1 MEAKMNDRVIIFDT
15 TLRDGEQAP
24 GFSMTT
30 EEKLQMAQQLARLG
44 VDVIE
49 AGFAVASKGDFE
61 AINRIARE
69 VKGPVIC
76 SLARALERDI
86 EVAAEALAPAERKR
100 IHTFIATSEI
110 HMKYKLRMEPEEV
123 LERAK
128 KAVAFAR
135 RFTDDVEFSCE
146 DATRSDREFLY
157 RIIEEV
163 IKEGATTINIPDTVG
178 YAIPEEVGKLIEDII
193 NNVPNIDK
201 VVLSVHCH
209 DDLGLAVA
217 NSLTAVKHGA
227 RQVECTI
234 NGIGERAGNA
244 ALEEIV
250 MALRVRRDFF
260 GDLHT
265 NINTKEL
272 YKTSRLLCRIT
283 GSFVP
288 PNKAIVGDNAFAHE
302 SGIHQHGV
310 LSHRLTYEIM
320 NPEDVGF
327 PASRRIVL
335 GKHSGR
341 HALKKKLEEYG
352 VNYSEED
359 IERIYEKLKEL
370 ADKKKEIYE
379 EDIEALIYQEF
390 LKVEDEEPVKV
401 LHFQVQSGENLMP
414 TATVKVI
421 FKGEERTAT
430 ATGNGPVDATIKA
443 LQKALGINPKLLD
456 YSIKALTPN
465 TDAQAEARVILELE
479 DVRASGRGVD
489 TDIIKASVKAFVDA
503 LNRAILR
510 REYILQRKEI
520 RREGTV

>member
-1 MEAKMNDRVIIFDT
+1 MEDRVYIFDT

-30 EEKLQMAQQLARLG
+30 EEKLQMAMQLARLG

-49 AGFAVASKGDFE
+49 AGFAIASQGDFE

-76 SLARALERDI
+76 SLARALEKDI
-86 EVAAEALAPAERKR
+86 EVAARALEPAERKR

-110 HMKYKLRMEPEEV
+110 HMKYKLKMEPDQV
-123 LERAK
+123 IERVK
-128 KAVAFAR
+128 KAVSHAR

-146 DATRSDREFLY
+146 DATRSQREFLY
-157 RIIEEV
+157 RVIEEA
-163 IKEGATTINIPDTVG
+163 IRSGATVINIPDTVG
-178 YAIPEEVGKLIEDII
+178 YAVPEEFGELIGDIL

-250 MALRVRRDFF
+250 MALRVRKDYFEGLRTGVD
-260 GDLHT
+260 
-265 NINTKEL
+265 TKEL

-327 PASRRIVL
+327 PTSRRIIL

-341 HALKKKLEEYG
+341 HALKQKLAEYG
-352 VNYSEED
+352 IKYTEED
-359 IERIYEKLKEL
+359 LDRIYQQLKDL

-379 EDIEALIYQEF
+379 EDIEALIYREF
-390 LKVEDEEPVKV
+390 MKIEDGEPVRV
-401 LHFQVQSGENLMP
+401 EHFQVQSGDNLMP
-414 TATVKVI
+414 TATVKI
-421 FKGEERTAT
+421 YFKGEERTAT
-430 ATGNGPVDATIKA
+430 STGNGPVDATIKA
-443 LQKALGINPKLLD
+443 IQKALGIEPRLLD

-465 TDAQAEARVILELE
+465 TDAQAEARVVLELSG
-479 DVRASGRGVD
+479 VKASGRGVD
-489 TDIIKASVKAFVDA
+489 TDIIKASVDAFVDA
-503 LNRAILR
+503 LNRAIVR
-510 REYILQRKEI
+510 REYILQKSEI
-520 RREGTV
+520 REEGTV

>member
-1 MEAKMNDRVIIFDT
+1 MDDRVYIFDT

-30 EEKLQMAQQLARLG
+30 EEKLQMAMQLARLG
-44 VDVIE
+44 VDIIE
-49 AGFAVASKGDFE
+49 AGFAIASQGDFE
-61 AINRIARE
+61 AINRIAKE

-76 SLARALERDI
+76 SLARAREEDI
-86 EVAAEALAPAERKR
+86 EVAAKAIEPAERKR

-110 HMKYKLRMEPEEV
+110 HMKYKLRMEPYEV
-123 LERAK
+123 LERIRR
-128 KAVAFAR
+128 AVSYAR
-135 RFTDDVEFSCE
+135 NFTDDVEFSCE
-146 DATRSDREFLY
+146 DATRSQRDFLY
-157 RIIEEV
+157 KAIEEA
-163 IKEGATTINIPDTVG
+163 IKAGATVINIPDTVG
-178 YAIPEEVGKLIEDII
+178 YAVPEEFGKLIEDII

-201 VVLSVHCH
+201 VIISVHCH

-250 MALRVRRDFF
+250 MALRVRRDYF
-260 GDLHT
+260 GELFTGVD
-265 NINTKEL
+265 TKEL

-327 PASRRIVL
+327 PVSRRIVL

-341 HALKKKLEEYG
+341 HALKQKLEEYG
-352 VNYSEED
+352 IQYSED
-359 IERIYEKLKEL
+359 DLNRIYERLKAL
-370 ADKKKEIYE
+370 ADKKKEVYD

-390 LKVEDEEPVKV
+390 MKLSEEEPIKV
-401 LHFQVQSGENLMP
+401 QHFQVQSGDNIMP
-414 TATVKVI
+414 TATVKLY
-421 FKGEERTAT
+421 FKGEEKTGT
-430 ATGNGPVDATIKA
+430 STGNGPVDATIKA
-443 LQKALGINPKLLD
+443 IQKALGIDANLLD

-465 TDAQAEARVILELE
+465 TDAQAEARVVLEL
-479 DVRASGRGVD
+479 DGVRASGRGVD
-489 TDIIKASVKAFVDA
+489 TDIIKASVNAFVDA
-503 LNRAILR
+503 LNRAIMR
-510 REYILQRKEI
+510 KEYILQKSQI
-520 RREGTV
+520 REEGTI

>member
-1 MEAKMNDRVIIFDT
+1 MDKRVYIFDT

-30 EEKLQMAQQLARLG
+30 EEKLQMAHQLAKLG

-61 AINRIARE
+61 AVYRIAQE
-69 VKGPVIC
+69 VRGPVIC
-76 SLARALERDI
+76 SLARALEGDI
-86 EVAAEALAPAERKR
+86 EVAAKALEPAERKR

-110 HMKYKLRMEPEEV
+110 HMRYKLKMEPEKV
-123 LERAK
+123 LERAVS
-128 KAVAFAR
+128 AVRFAR

-146 DATRSDREFLY
+146 DATRSEREFLY
-157 RIIEEV
+157 RIIEEA
-163 IKEGATTINIPDTVG
+163 IKAGATVINIPDTVG
-178 YAIPEEVGKLIEDII
+178 YAIPEEFGELISDII

-201 VVLSVHCH
+201 VILSVHCH

-227 RQVECTI
+227 RQVECTV

-250 MALRVRRDFF
+250 MALKVRSDYF
-260 GDLHT
+260 GGLQT
-265 NINTKEL
+265 NVNTKEL
-272 YKTSRLLCRIT
+272 YKSSRLLCRIT

-288 PNKAIVGDNAFAHE
+288 PNKAVVGDNAFAHE

-320 NPEDVGF
+320 NPEDVGY

-341 HALKKKLEEYG
+341 HALKQKLDEFG
-352 VNYSEED
+352 VSYTEED
-359 IERIYEKLKEL
+359 VERIYEKLKAL
-370 ADKKKEIYE
+370 ADKKKEIYD

-390 LKVEDEEPVKV
+390 MRVSDEEPIKV
-401 LHFQVQSGENLMP
+401 QHFQVQSGDNLMP
-414 TATVKVI
+414 TATVKLQYR
-421 FKGEERTAT
+421 GEERTAT

-443 LQKALGINPKLLD
+443 IQRALDMEAKFLD

-465 TDAQAEARVILELE
+465 TDAQAEARVVLELE
-479 DVRASGRGVD
+479 GVKASGRGVD
-489 TDIIKASVKAFVDA
+489 TDIIKASVNAFVDA
-503 LNRAILR
+503 INRAILR
-510 REYILQRKEI
+510 KEYILQRTQLRE
-520 RREGTV
+520 EGTV

>member
-1 MEAKMNDRVIIFDT
+1 MDKRVYIFDT

-61 AINRIARE
+61 AVNRIARE
-69 VKGPVIC
+69 VEGPVIC
-76 SLARALERDI
+76 SLARAVDRDI
-86 EVAAEALAPAERKR
+86 EVAARALEPAERKR

-123 LERAK
+123 LERAVR
-128 KAVAFAR
+128 AVRLAR
-135 RFTDDVEFSCE
+135 NFTDDVEFSCE

-163 IKEGATTINIPDTVG
+163 IKAGATVVNIPDTVG
-178 YAIPEEVGKLIEDII
+178 YAIPEEFGELISDIM
-193 NNVPNIDK
+193 NNVPNIDR
-201 VVLSVHCH
+201 VILSVHCH

-227 RQVECTI
+227 RQVECTV

-250 MALRVRRDFF
+250 MALKVRKDYF
-260 GDLHT
+260 GDLYT
-265 NINTKEL
+265 NVNTKEI
-272 YKTSRLLCRIT
+272 YKSSRLLCRIT

-310 LSHRLTYEIM
+310 LSNRLTYEIM

-341 HALKKKLEEYG
+341 HALKQKLEEYG
-352 VNYSEED
+352 IRYTEED
-359 IERIYEKLKEL
+359 VNRIYEKLKEL
-370 ADKKKEIYE
+370 ADKKKEIYD

-390 LKVEDEEPVKV
+390 MKVEEEEPVRV
-401 LHFQVQSGENLMP
+401 EHFQVQSGENLMP
-414 TATVKVI
+414 TATVRLLYR
-421 FKGEERTAT
+421 GEERTAT

-443 LQKALGINPKLLD
+443 IQKALGINPRLLD

-465 TDAQAEARVILELE
+465 TDAQAEARVVLELE
-479 DVRASGRGVD
+479 GARASGRGVD
-489 TDIIKASVKAFVDA
+489 TDIIKASVKAFIDA
-503 LNRAILR
+503 LNRAIVR
-510 REYILQRKEI
+510 REYILQRSSI
-520 RREGTV
+520 REEGTV

>member
-1 MEAKMNDRVIIFDT
+1 MADKVYIFDT

-30 EEKLQMAQQLARLG
+30 EEKVKMAHQLARLG

-49 AGFAVASKGDFE
+49 AGFAAASKGDFE
-61 AINRIARE
+61 AVRRISE
-69 VKGPVIC
+69 EIKGPVIC
-76 SLARALERDI
+76 SLARAVDKDI
-86 EVAAEALAPAERKR
+86 ELAAQALEPAERKR

-110 HMKYKLRMEPEEV
+110 HMRYKLKKTREEV
-123 LERAK
+123 LEAARRA
-128 KAVAFAR
+128 VSFAR
-135 RFTDDVEFSCE
+135 NFTDDVEFSCE

-157 RIIEEV
+157 RVIETA
-163 IKEGATTINIPDTVG
+163 IRAGATVINIPDTVG
-178 YAIPEEVGKLIEDII
+178 YAIPEEFGKLIEDIM
-193 NNVPNIDK
+193 NNVPNVDK

-260 GDLHT
+260 GDLYT
-265 NINTKEL
+265 EVNTREL
-272 YKTSRLLCRIT
+272 YKTSRLLCMIT

-288 PNKAIVGDNAFAHE
+288 RNKAIVGDNAFAHE

-327 PASRRIVL
+327 PTSRIVL

-352 VNYSEED
+352 ITYTQED
-359 IERIYEKLKEL
+359 LDRIFEKLKDL
-370 ADKKKEIYE
+370 ADKKKEIYD
-379 EDIEALIYQEF
+379 EDVEALIYQEF
-390 LKVEDEEPVKV
+390 MKVEDQEPVVVK
-401 LHFQVQSGENLMP
+401 HFQVQTGDNMLP
-414 TATVKVI
+414 TATVRI
-421 FKGEERTAT
+421 AFKGEERTAT
-430 ATGNGPVDATIKA
+430 ETGNGPVDATIKA
-443 LQKALGINPKLLD
+443 IQKALCIGARLLD

-465 TDAQAEARVILELE
+465 TDAQAEARVVLSLDGVE
-479 DVRASGRGVD
+479 ASGRGVD
-489 TDIIKASVKAFVDA
+489 TDIIKASVKAYVDA

-510 REYILQRKEI
+510 KEYILQRSEI
-520 RREGTV
+520 REEGTV

>member
-1 MEAKMNDRVIIFDT
+1 MAEKVYIFDT

-30 EEKLQMAQQLARLG
+30 EEKLQMALQLARLG
-44 VDVIE
+44 VDIIE
-49 AGFAVASKGDFE
+49 AGFAVASEGDFE
-61 AINRIARE
+61 AVNTIARE

-76 SLARALERDI
+76 SLARALEKDI
-86 EVAAEALAPAERKR
+86 EIAGKALEPAQRKR
-100 IHTFIATSEI
+100 IHTFIATSDI
-110 HMKYKLRMEPEEV
+110 HMKYKLRMEPWQV
-123 LERAK
+123 LERIRS
-128 KAVAFAR
+128 AVSFAR
-135 RFTDDVEFSCE
+135 NFTDDVEFSCE
-146 DATRSDREFLY
+146 DATRSEREFLY
-157 RIIEEV
+157 RAIEEA
-163 IKEGATTINIPDTVG
+163 IKAGATVINIPDTVG
-178 YAIPEEVGKLIEDII
+178 YAVPEEFGQLIEDIM
-193 NNVPNIDK
+193 NNVPSIDK
-201 VVLSVHCH
+201 VILSVHCH

-250 MALRVRRDFF
+250 MALRVRKDYFE
-260 GDLHT
+260 DLYT
-265 NINTKEL
+265 EVNSREL

-310 LSHRLTYEIM
+310 LSNRLTYEIM

-341 HALKKKLEEYG
+341 HALKRKLDEYG
-352 VNYSEED
+352 IKYTQED
-359 IERIYEKLKEL
+359 LDRVYQRLKGL
-370 ADKKKEIYE
+370 ADKKKEVYE

-390 LKVEDEEPVKV
+390 MKVEDEEPIRVE
-401 LHFQVQSGENLMP
+401 HFQVQSGDNLMP
-414 TATVKVI
+414 TATVKLL
-421 FKGEERTAT
+421 FKGQERTAT
-430 ATGNGPVDATIKA
+430 STGNGPVDATIKA
-443 LQKALGINPKLLD
+443 IQKALAIEPRLLD

-465 TDAQAEARVILELE
+465 TDAQAEARVVLEL
-479 DVRASGRGVD
+479 DGVKASGRGVD
-489 TDIIKASVKAFVDA
+489 TDIIKASVNAFVDA
-503 LNRAILR
+503 LNRAIMRKEYIIQR
-510 REYILQRKEI
+510 REI
-520 RREGTV
+520 REEGTV

>member
-1 MEAKMNDRVIIFDT
+1 MSDKVYIFDT

-30 EEKLQMAQQLARLG
+30 EEKLQMAMQLARLG

-49 AGFAVASKGDFE
+49 AGFAIASQGDFE
-61 AINRIARE
+61 AINKIARE

-76 SLARALERDI
+76 SLARAREEDI
-86 EVAAEALAPAERKR
+86 EIAAKAIEPAERKR

-110 HMKYKLRMEPEEV
+110 HMKYKLKMEPEQV
-123 LERAK
+123 LERIRQ
-128 KAVAFAR
+128 AVSYAR
-135 RFTDDVEFSCE
+135 KFTDDVEFSCE
-146 DATRSDREFLY
+146 DATRSEREFLY
-157 RIIEEV
+157 RAIEEAV
-163 IKEGATTINIPDTVG
+163 RAGATVINIPDTVG
-178 YAIPEEVGKLIEDII
+178 YAVPEEFAELIEDIL
-193 NNVPNIDK
+193 NNVPNIDR
-201 VVLSVHCH
+201 VILSVHCH

-217 NSLTAVKHGA
+217 NSLTAVKHGV

-250 MALRVRRDFF
+250 MALRVRKDYFNGLYTGVDTR
-260 GDLHT
+260 
-265 NINTKEL
+265 EL

-327 PASRRIVL
+327 PTSRRIVL

-341 HALKKKLEEYG
+341 HALKQKLEEYG
-352 VNYSEED
+352 IQYTEED
-359 IERIYEKLKEL
+359 LNRIYEQLKAL
-370 ADKKKEIYE
+370 ADKKKEVYD

-390 LKVEDEEPVKV
+390 MKLEEEEPIKVE
-401 LHFQVQSGENLMP
+401 HFQVQSGDNLMP
-414 TATVKVI
+414 TATVKLY

-430 ATGNGPVDATIKA
+430 STGNGPVDATIRA
-443 LQKALGINPKLLD
+443 IQKALGINTKLLD

-465 TDAQAEARVILELE
+465 TDAQAEARVVLEL
-479 DVRASGRGVD
+479 DGVKASGRGVD
-489 TDIIKASVKAFVDA
+489 TDIIKASVDAFVDA
-503 LNRAILR
+503 VNRAIMR
-510 REYILQRKEI
+510 KEYILQKSQI
-520 RREGTV
+520 REEGTI

>member
-1 MEAKMNDRVIIFDT
+1 MAEKVYIFDT

-30 EEKLQMAQQLARLG
+30 EEKVKMAHQLARLG
-44 VDVIE
+44 VDIIE
-49 AGFAVASKGDFE
+49 AGFAAASKGDFE
-61 AINRIARE
+61 AVRRISEE

-76 SLARALERDI
+76 SLARAIDKDI
-86 EVAAEALAPAERKR
+86 ELAAEALRPAERKR

-110 HMKYKLRMEPEEV
+110 HMRYKLKKTPEEV
-123 LERAK
+123 IEAAK
-128 KAVAFAR
+128 KAVSLAR
-135 RFTDDVEFSCE
+135 NFTDDVEFSCE
-146 DATRSDREFLY
+146 DATRSEREFLY
-157 RIIEEV
+157 RVIETA
-163 IKEGATTINIPDTVG
+163 INAGATVINIPDTVG
-178 YAIPEEVGKLIEDII
+178 YAIPEEFGRLIEDII

-250 MALRVRRDFF
+250 MALKVRRDFF
-260 GDLHT
+260 GDLYT
-265 NINTKEL
+265 EVNTREL
-272 YKTSRLLCRIT
+272 YKTSRLLCMIT

-288 PNKAIVGDNAFAHE
+288 RNKAIVGDNAFAHE

-310 LSHRLTYEIM
+310 LSNRLTYEIM

-327 PASRRIVL
+327 PTSRIVL

-341 HALKKKLEEYG
+341 HALKKKLDEYG
-352 VNYSEED
+352 ISYTEED
-359 IERIYEKLKEL
+359 LNRIFEKLKDL
-370 ADKKKEIYE
+370 ADKKKEIYD
-379 EDIEALIYQEF
+379 EDVEALIYQEF
-390 LKVEDEEPVKV
+390 MKVEDQEPVV
-401 LHFQVQSGENLMP
+401 VDHFQVQTGDNMLP
-414 TATVKVI
+414 TATVRLT
-421 FKGEERTAT
+421 FRGEKRTAT
-430 ATGNGPVDATIKA
+430 ETGNGPVDATIKA
-443 LQKALGINPKLLD
+443 IQRALGIGARLLD

-465 TDAQAEARVILELE
+465 TDAQAEARVVLSLDGVE
-479 DVRASGRGVD
+479 ASGRGVD
-489 TDIIKASVKAFVDA
+489 TDIIKASVKAYVDA

-510 REYILQRKEI
+510 KEYVLQRSRI
-520 RREGTV
+520 REEGTV

>member
-1 MEAKMNDRVIIFDT
+1 MSEKVYIFDT

-30 EEKLQMAQQLARLG
+30 EEKLQMALQLARLG
-44 VDVIE
+44 VDIIE
-49 AGFAVASKGDFE
+49 AGFAVASQGDFE
-61 AINRIARE
+61 AVNRIARE

-76 SLARALERDI
+76 SLARALEKDI
-86 EVAAEALAPAERKR
+86 EVAAKALEPAQRKR

-110 HMKYKLRMEPEEV
+110 HMKYKLKMEPEQV
-123 LERAK
+123 LERIK
-128 KAVAFAR
+128 SAVSFAR

-146 DATRSDREFLY
+146 DATRSEREFLY
-157 RIIEEV
+157 RAIEEA
-163 IKEGATTINIPDTVG
+163 IKAGATVINIPDTVG
-178 YAIPEEVGKLIEDII
+178 YAVPEEFGELIEDII

-250 MALRVRRDFF
+250 MALRVRKDYF
-260 GDLHT
+260 GGLYTDV
-265 NINTKEL
+265 NTKEL

-341 HALKKKLEEYG
+341 HALKKKLDEYG
-352 VNYSEED
+352 IKYTEED
-359 IERIYEKLKEL
+359 LNRIYEQLKAL
-370 ADKKKEIYE
+370 ADKKKEVYD

-390 LKVEDEEPVKV
+390 MKLEDEEPIKV
-401 LHFQVQSGENLMP
+401 EHFQVQSGDNLMP
-414 TATVKVI
+414 TATVKLL

-430 ATGNGPVDATIKA
+430 STGNGPVDATIKA
-443 LQKALGINPKLLD
+443 IQKALDIDTKLLD

-465 TDAQAEARVILELE
+465 TDAQAEARVVLEL
-479 DVRASGRGVD
+479 DGVKASGRGVD
-489 TDIIKASVKAFVDA
+489 TDIIKASVNAFVDA
-503 LNRAILR
+503 LNRAIMR
-510 REYILQRKEI
+510 KEYILQRSEI
-520 RREGTV
+520 REEGTV